1 MKIDLKEK
9 PFYLNENQIRWVN
22 DTLSSMSEDEKIG
35 QLFSFVTYTDDE
47 KVLEQFAT
55 KYKAGGVMCRPMQ
68 IDKLVNTISLLQK
81 NSRIPMLISA
91 NLEVGASGVCEEGT
105 KVGCQMSV
113 AAGPG
118 PDGAATLGDICGKEG
133 SALGINWAFAPV
145 SDIDMNFRNP
155 ITNTRTYG
163 SDPDMVRKCVT
174 NYIQA
179 CQRHGVAATAKHF
192 PGDGCDERDQHLE
205 TSINDLSCEEWDRT
219 YGTIYRSA
227 IDAGVLTVMTGHIM
241 QPAWSRKLNP
251 EINDKDIMPG
261 SLSKELLNGLLR
273 ERLGFNG
280 VIVTDATTMAGF
292 SIPMPRE
299 KAVPYSIAAG
309 CDMFLFTKNLEE
321 DLGFMKQ
328 GLENGILSHERVDE
342 AVTRILA
349 MKAALKLNEKNN
361 VPDKQQAQKIIE
373 ENSKL
378 GILSKTADESIT
390 LVKNNA
396 GILPISLDKHKR
408 ILFFPID
415 GAAGKVTMYGTSES
429 ANVKLI
435 SILKENGFEVTAF
448 QPKPGLEGLMDSAKE
463 LEEKYDLLIYCAN
476 LATKSN
482 QTTVRIEWQQPMGIN
497 VPVYMTGIPTVF
509 ISLENPYHLLDA
521 PRVPVY
527 INCYQS
533 DEEVLRALV
542 DKLMGRSEFKG
553 KSPVDAFCG
562 KWDTRL

>member
-1 MKIDLKEK
+1 MKIDIREK
-9 PFYLNENQIRWVN
+9 PFYLNEKQIRWVN
-22 DTLSSMSEDEKIG
+22 DTLSSMTEDEKIG

-47 KVLEQFAT
+47 KVLEQFAV
-55 KYKAGGVMCRPMQ
+55 KYKAGGVMCRTMQ
-68 IDKLVNTISLLQK
+68 IDKLVNTIGLLQK

-91 NLEVGASGVCEEGT
+91 NLEAGASGACSEAT
-105 KVGCQMSV
+105 KIGCQMSI

-118 PDGAATLGDICGKEG
+118 PDGAATLGEICGKEG

-145 SDIDMNFRNP
+145 SDIDFNFRNP

-163 SDPDMVRKCVT
+163 SDPEMVRKCVT
-174 NYIQA
+174 NYIRA
-179 CQRHGVAATAKHF
+179 CQQHGVAATAKHF
-192 PGDGCDERDQHLE
+192 PGDGCDERDQHLV
-205 TSINDLSCEEWDRT
+205 SSVNNLSCEEWDRT
-219 YGTIYRSA
+219 YGAIYRSA

-251 EINDKDIMPG
+251 QLKDQDIMPG
-261 SLSKELLNGLLR
+261 SLSGELLNDLLR

-321 DLGFMKQ
+321 DIRFMKK
-328 GLENGILSHERVDE
+328 GLESGILTRERMDE

-349 MKAALKLNEKNN
+349 LKAALKLNEKNN
-361 VPDKQQAQKIIE
+361 IPNKEEALKIIGE
-373 ENSKL
+373 DSRLGLFSK
-378 GILSKTADESIT
+378 IADESIT
-390 LVKNNA
+390 LVKDKG
-396 GILPISLDKHKR
+396 GILPISPEKHRR

-415 GAAGKVTMYGTSES
+415 GASGKVTMYGTSES
-429 ANVKLI
+429 ANLKLV
-435 SILKENGFEVTAF
+435 SVLKKKGFKVTVF

-463 LEEKYDLLIYCAN
+463 LEDNYDLLIYSAN

-497 VPVYMTGIPTVF
+497 VPIYMTSIPTVF
-509 ISLENPYHLLDA
+509 VSLENPYHLLDA

-533 DEEVLRALV
+533 DDEVLKALV
-542 DKLMGRSEFKG
+542 DKLMGKGAFKG